1 MGMLPPFLINNSKG
15 EFIIVFTIIF
25 LIFLFIFCIFFYIKW
40 ILSWSFL
47 FIKIIQNSHLQVLQ
61 MQIAQTHVS
70 SI

>member
-47 FIKIIQNSHLQVLQ
+47 FIKIIQKLTFTGIANANSTDAR
-61 MQIAQTHVS
+61 I
-70 SI
+70 